1 MLNIQPLEEPDRV
14 RWFLPPSKSHM
25 IRWIALASQSESW
38 TNLIFQG
45 TPGRD
50 IESMA
55 ECMEKMGASIE
66 RGDQEWGIRGKKG
79 GLILPE
85 SNLDCGNSATTA
97 NFVSAIAAC
106 MDGPVEI
113 DGDQSLRNRDLSPM
127 ASALRELGCEVSS
140 DHLPYTVS
148 GPISKGNSSID
159 ESCSSQTLSG
169 MILASPGFPREVKIS
184 LQGEAVSRWYRDLT
198 IKSSGLSGWAGD
210 YGKVVSLVPWTVGTP
225 EIIEIPEETSLFPIS
240 LLFDKL
246 HGTKGLN
253 YRKFEGTHVS
263 DTIEM
268 AISGNSRKISLRDS
282 SDVITP
288 LTALMAMGNGG
299 EIVEAPHARGK
310 ESNRIVSTIRMLSLF
325 GIEVEE
331 RTGGLAMSGSQR
343 PSAPS
348 RIVDCENDHRLA
360 MTAAV
365 LATKV
370 GAALSGHE
378 ICDVTHPG
386 FFGMITPKYPGM

>member
-1 MLNIQPLEEPDRV
+1 MKNIQPLEDPDRV

-38 TNLIFQG
+38 TDLIFQG

-55 ECMEKMGASIE
+55 ECMGKMGVSIE
-66 RGDQEWGIRGKKG
+66 REKQKWRIRGNKN
-79 GLILPE
+79 GLVLPD
-85 SNLDCGNSATTA
+85 SSLDCGNSATTA
-97 NFVSAIAAC
+97 NFISAIASC
-106 MDGPVEI
+106 MNGPVEI
-113 DGDQSLRNRDLSPM
+113 NGDLSLRNRNLSPM
-127 ASALRELGCEVSS
+127 ASALRELGCGVSS

-148 GPISKGNSSID
+148 GPISKGHTRID

-184 LQGEAVSRWYRDLT
+184 LQGEAVSRCYRDLT
-198 IKSSGLSGWAGD
+198 IESSGLSGWTGD
-210 YGKVVSLVPWTVGTP
+210 YGKVVSLFPWKVTTP

-246 HGTKGLN
+246 HGTKSLDYG
-253 YRKFEGTHVS
+253 KFEGTPVS
-263 DTIEM
+263 ETIEM
-268 AISGNSRKISLRDS
+268 AVSGNSRKISLRDS
-282 SDVITP
+282 SDVISP
-288 LTALMAMGNGG
+288 LAALMAMGHGG
-299 EIVEAPHARGK
+299 EIVEATHARGK
-310 ESNRIVSTIRMLSLF
+310 ESNRIVSTIRMLSSF

-331 RTGGLAMSGSQR
+331 RTGGLSMSGSQQ

-348 RIVDCENDHRLA
+348 EVVYCENDHRLA

-370 GAALSGHE
+370 GADLSGHE

-386 FFGMITPKYPGM
+386 FFEMIIPEFSGM

>member
-1 MLNIQPLEEPDRV
+1 MKNIQPLEDPDRV

-38 TNLIFQG
+38 TDLIFQG

-55 ECMEKMGASIE
+55 ECMEKMGVSIE
-66 RGDQEWGIRGKKG
+66 REKQKWSIRGNKN
-79 GLILPE
+79 GLILPD
-85 SNLDCGNSATTA
+85 SSLDCGNSATTA
-97 NFVSAIAAC
+97 NFISAIASC
-106 MDGPVEI
+106 MNGPVEI
-113 DGDQSLRNRDLSPM
+113 NGDLSLRNRNLSPM
-127 ASALRELGCEVSS
+127 ASALRELGCGVSS

-148 GPISKGNSSID
+148 GPISKGHARID

-198 IKSSGLSGWAGD
+198 IESSCLSGWTGD
-210 YGKVVSLVPWTVGTP
+210 YGKVVSLFPWTVGTP

-246 HGTKGLN
+246 HGTKSLD
-253 YRKFEGTHVS
+253 YSKFEGTPVS
-263 DTIEM
+263 ETIEM

-282 SDVITP
+282 SDVISP
-288 LTALMAMGNGG
+288 LAALMAMGHGG
-299 EIVEAPHARGK
+299 EIVEATHARGK
-310 ESNRIVSTIRMLSLF
+310 ESNRIVSTIRMLSSF

-331 RTGGLAMSGSQR
+331 RTGGLSMSGSQQ

-348 RIVDCENDHRLA
+348 EVVYCENDHRLA

-370 GAALSGHE
+370 GATLSGHE

-386 FFGMITPKYPGM
+386 FFEMITPKYSGM

>member
-1 MLNIQPLEEPDRV
+1 VVDIQPLADPERV

-38 TNLIFQG
+38 TDLIFQG
-45 TPGRD
+45 PPGKD
-50 IESMA
+50 IEAMG

-66 RGDQEWGIRGKKG
+66 RESQKWAIRGKKG
-79 GLILPE
+79 GLVLPE
-85 SNLDCGNSATTA
+85 SILDCGNSATTA

-106 MDGPVEI
+106 MDGPVKI
-113 DGDQSLRNRDLSPM
+113 DGDPSLRNRDLSPITT
-127 ASALRELGCEVSS
+127 ALRELGCEVSS
-140 DHLPYTVS
+140 DNLPYTIS
-148 GPISKGNSSID
+148 GPISKGRSSID

-198 IKSSGLSGWAGD
+198 IESSGLSGWTGD
-210 YGKVVSLVPWTVGTP
+210 YGKVVSLFPWEVRTP

-246 HGTKGLN
+246 HGTKSLD
-253 YRKFEGTHVS
+253 YSKFEGTPAS

-268 AISGNSRKISLRDS
+268 AISGNYRKISLRDS
-282 SDVITP
+282 SDVISP
-288 LTALMAMGNGG
+288 LAALMAMGNGG
-299 EIVEAPHARGK
+299 EIVGAHHARGK
-310 ESNRIVSTIRMLSLF
+310 ESNRIVSTIRMLSAF

-331 RTGGLAMSGSQR
+331 RTGGLVMSGSQQPNV
-343 PSAPS
+343 PSET
-348 RIVDCENDHRLA
+348 VYCENDHRLA

-370 GAALSGHE
+370 GADLSGHE

-386 FFGMITPKYPGM
+386 FFEMITPQYSGM

>member
-1 MLNIQPLEEPDRV
+1 MLNIQPLEDPDRV

-25 IRWIALASQSESW
+25 IRWIALASQSDSW
-38 TNLIFQG
+38 TNLIFQES
-45 TPGRD
+45 PGRD

-55 ECMEKMGASIE
+55 DCMEKMGACIE
-66 RGDQEWGIRGKKG
+66 RGEQKWSIRGKKN
-79 GLILPE
+79 GLVLPD
-85 SNLDCGNSATTA
+85 SNLNCGNSATTA
-97 NFVSAIAAC
+97 NFVSAIASC

-113 DGDQSLRNRDLSPM
+113 DGDRSLRNRDLSPM
-127 ASALRELGCEVSS
+127 ASALRELGCEVSA

-148 GPISKGNSSID
+148 GPISKGHTSID
-159 ESCSSQTLSG
+159 ESFSSQTLSG
-169 MILASPGFPREVKIS
+169 IILASPGFSREVKIS

-198 IKSSGLSGWAGD
+198 IESSGLSGWTGD
-210 YGKVVSLVPWTVGTP
+210 YGEVVSLAPWTVGTP

-246 HGTKGLN
+246 HGTKNLD
-253 YRKFEGTHVS
+253 YSKFEGTPVS
-263 DTIEM
+263 ETIEM
-268 AISGNSRKISLRDS
+268 AISGNSRKISLQDS
-282 SDVITP
+282 SDVISP
-288 LTALMAMGNGG
+288 LAALMAMGHGG
-299 EIVEAPHARGK
+299 EIVDAPHARGK
-310 ESNRIVSTIRMLSLF
+310 ESNRIVSTARMLSSF

-331 RTGGLAMSGSQR
+331 RAGGLSMSGSQR

-348 RIVDCENDHRLA
+348 EIVDCENDHRLA

-370 GAALSGHE
+370 GATLSGHE

-386 FFGMITPKYPGM
+386 FFGMITPKLSGM

>member
-1 MLNIQPLEEPDRV
+1 
-14 RWFLPPSKSHM
+14 
-25 IRWIALASQSESW
+25 
-38 TNLIFQG
+38 
-45 TPGRD
+45 
-50 IESMA
+50 MA
-55 ECMEKMGASIE
+55 ECMEKMGASVE
-66 RGDQEWGIRGKKG
+66 REEQKWKIRGNKN
-79 GLILPE
+79 GLVLPD

-97 NFVSAIAAC
+97 NFVSAIASC
-106 MDGPVEI
+106 MNGPVEI
-113 DGDQSLRNRDLSPM
+113 DGDLSLRNRDLSPM
-127 ASALRELGCEVSS
+127 ASSLRELGCEVSS

-148 GPISKGNSSID
+148 GPISKGHTSID

-169 MILASPGFPREVKIS
+169 MILASPGFPIEVKIS

-198 IKSSGLSGWAGD
+198 IESSGLSGWTGD
-210 YGKVVSLVPWTVGTP
+210 YGEVVSLVPWTVGTP
-225 EIIEIPEETSLFPIS
+225 EIIKIPEETSLFPIS

-246 HGTKGLN
+246 HGTKSLD
-253 YRKFEGTHVS
+253 YSKFEGTPVS
-263 DTIEM
+263 ETIEM

-282 SDVITP
+282 SDVISP
-288 LTALMAMGNGG
+288 LAALMAMGHGG

-310 ESNRIVSTIRMLSLF
+310 ESNRIVSTARMLSSF

-331 RTGGLAMSGSQR
+331 RTGGLSMSGSQQ

-348 RIVDCENDHRLA
+348 EIVDCENDHRLA

-370 GAALSGHE
+370 GATLSGHE

-386 FFGMITPKYPGM
+386 FFGMITPTYSGM

>member
-1 MLNIQPLEEPDRV
+1 VLNIQPLEDPDWV
-14 RWFLPPSKSHM
+14 RWVLPPSKSHM

-38 TNLIFQG
+38 TNLTFQG

-55 ECMEKMGASIE
+55 ECMEKMGASVE
-66 RGDQEWGIRGKKG
+66 REEQKWKIRGNKN
-79 GLILPE
+79 GLVLPD

-97 NFVSAIAAC
+97 NFVSAIASC
-106 MDGPVEI
+106 MNGPVEI
-113 DGDQSLRNRDLSPM
+113 DGDLSLRNRDLSPM
-127 ASALRELGCEVSS
+127 ASSLRELGCEVSS

-148 GPISKGNSSID
+148 GPISKGHTSID

-169 MILASPGFPREVKIS
+169 MILASPGFPIEVKIS

-198 IKSSGLSGWAGD
+198 IESSGLSGWTGD
-210 YGKVVSLVPWTVGTP
+210 YGEVVSLVPWTVGTP
-225 EIIEIPEETSLFPIS
+225 EIIKIPEETSLFPIS

-246 HGTKGLN
+246 HGTKSLD
-253 YRKFEGTHVS
+253 YSKFEGTPVS
-263 DTIEM
+263 ETIEM

-282 SDVITP
+282 SDVISP
-288 LTALMAMGNGG
+288 LAALMAMGHGG

-310 ESNRIVSTIRMLSLF
+310 ESNRIVSTARMLSSF

-331 RTGGLAMSGSQR
+331 RTGGLSMSGSQQ

-348 RIVDCENDHRLA
+348 EIVDCENDHRLA

-370 GAALSGHE
+370 GATLSGHE

-386 FFGMITPKYPGM
+386 FFGMITPTYSGM